1 MGRRS
6 AVDSTDARDA
16 ENTKR
21 IVHSSVG
28 VHDYDSFLPKL
39 GVPHRTWEC
48 CWLQA
53 SHYESDCTLAR
64 S

>member
-6 AVDSTDARDA
+6 ADSVARDA

-21 IVHSSVG
+21 IGHLSVG

-39 GVPHRTWEC
+39 GVLHKTWEC
-48 CWLQA
+48 C
-53 SHYESDCTLAR
+53 
-64 S
+64 